1 MRNRIV
7 FLVAVLSLTIG
18 ANAENKYIPAAA
30 SAPGGF
36 GTYWKTDVRIFNPSH
51 EHDID
56 VTVHFLPQGMDG
68 TNISGRVFHVAKRA
82 TVVLDDVVAL
92 FVPPGTPSTGA
103 LRLDSDT
110 DKSYSFVASSRTY
123 TQSGDVTRPGTYG
136 QFIPAYTAGTALKET
151 VLLHVTSRLE
161 ARTNVGVMNPGSEP
175 ATVTM
180 KLVGIDGVT
189 YLTSDPQEIPP
200 KSMRQ
205 WSVSDL
211 FGGLFVT
218 DSTVS
223 VSSTLPV
230 FTYASVVDN
239 ASGDAIYVTGVEDRA
254 IVTPLEN

>member
-1 MRNRIV
+1 MRTLIISL
-7 FLVAVLSLTIG
+7 LVTLSLTPG
-18 ANAENKYIPAAA
+18 ARAENKYIPVAA

-36 GTYWKTDVRIFNPSH
+36 GTHWRTDVRIFNPSH

-68 TNISGRVFHVAKRA
+68 TNISGRMFRVAKRA

-92 FVPPGTPSTGA
+92 FVPAGTPFSGA

-136 QFIPAYTAGTALKET
+136 QFIPAYAADSAHEET

-161 ARTNVGVMNPGSEP
+161 ARTNVGVMNPGAEP

-180 KLVGIDGVT
+180 KLVGINGVV
-189 YLTSDPQEIPP
+189 YLTSAPQEIPA

-218 DSTVS
+218 DSSVT
-223 VSSTLPV
+223 VSSTIPV

-239 ASGDAIYVTGVEDRA
+239 ASGDAIYVNGVEDRA
-254 IVTPLEN
+254 VVTPLGN

>member
-1 MRNRIV
+1 MRIWIV
-7 FLVAVLSLTIG
+7 SIITALSVGFTASG
-18 ANAENKYIPAAA
+18 ENKYIPVAA

-36 GTYWKTDVRIFNPSH
+36 GTHWKTDVRIFNPSH

-56 VTVHFLPQGMDG
+56 VTIHFLPQGMDG
-68 TNISGRVFHVAKRA
+68 TNISGRVFHVAKRG
-82 TVVLDDVVAL
+82 TVVLDDIVAL
-92 FVPPGTPSTGA
+92 FVPPGMPYSGA

-136 QFIPAYTAGTALKET
+136 QFVPAYAVSSAHRES
-151 VLLHVTSRLE
+151 VLLHVTSRQE
-161 ARTNVGVMNPGSEP
+161 ARTNIGVMNPGGET

-180 KLVGIDGVT
+180 KLVGIDGVAH
-189 YLTSDPQEIPP
+189 LTSAPQEIAP

-205 WSVSDL
+205 WSLTDL

-218 DSTVS
+218 DSAVTI
-223 VSSTLPV
+223 SSTHAV

-239 ASGDAIYVTGVEDRA
+239 ASGDAIYVSGVEDRA
-254 IVTPLEN
+254 VVTPLEN